1 MRGLVRF
8 LLKTITILFLLTLT
22 IAVFSLIA
30 GWVIIARLDIDW
42 PTVWQPLRFQP
53 ALATEIYDR
62 NGQLLAQLYKDEL
75 RYYVPFQL
83 LPNNLISA
91 VIATEDKNFWT
102 HYGVDLEGIGRAFWA
117 NFRSGEILEG
127 ASTIPQ
133 QLARALYLSTETSL
147 KRKATEA
154 LLAMR
159 LDATYSKE
167 RLLEMYLN
175 QVFLGEGAYGMEAAA
190 RTYFGKHVNELTLP
204 ECALLAGLIV
214 APSALSPYQDP
225 QAAKSRQEEVLQR
238 MQRLG
243 FIDQSTLEEALQTPL
258 EYRDSS
264 LIAWKA
270 PYFVDWIRAQLETE
284 LDPTLVTQGGL
295 RVYTSLDFNLQTQAE
310 AAVQEGMLYWQ
321 DEEVWP
327 KELVD
332 ERGIPQPQ
340 VALVSLDPKTG
351 EVLAMVGGSDYQK
364 TQFNRAL
371 ALRQPGSSFKI
382 FDYCAALETGS
393 LKPSDILV
401 SEPIEIEG
409 WSPSEYRDYPG
420 AEKRYYGPLTVRQAL
435 VQSSN
440 IAAVKV
446 AMKTGLERVIEI
458 AAAMGIRSSLSPV
471 PSLAIGSNEVQPLE
485 MAQAYAVLAAGGIR
499 REICPILRIETWDG
513 RVIKEWPVES
523 LRVLSENTAFQI
535 TDYFTS
541 VIRQTKAYR
550 EGLIAAGKTGTT
562 DLFKDAWFCGYTP
575 ALATIVW
582 TGCDSA
588 SVDFSTRYNIG
599 MYLPASFWGFFMDRA
614 QNMVSNES
622 FPAPSEEMVEVKICS
637 SSGSLASPNCPQDKI
652 LWEHYLSGM
661 QPLIICTLHPE
672 KPTVTVT
679 SWPQATITVTSWPQT
694 TIVVPVVESMLPPTN
709 SPPPDIQLLLEQP
722 LNIPTP

>member
-190 RTYFGKHVNELTLP
+190 RTYFGNHVKELTLP

-679 SWPQATITVTSWPQT
+679 SWPQATITVTSWPET